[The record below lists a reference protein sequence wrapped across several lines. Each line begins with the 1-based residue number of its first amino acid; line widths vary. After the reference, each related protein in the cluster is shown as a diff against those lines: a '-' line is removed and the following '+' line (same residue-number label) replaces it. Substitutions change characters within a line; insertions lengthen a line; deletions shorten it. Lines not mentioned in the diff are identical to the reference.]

1 METTLSAFK
10 AQQSQASDV
19 LGKLIQFLERG
30 SALGIALEP
39 SVIDKLAAVRDGIAG
54 EKLKVALIGGFSEGK
69 TSIAAAWLEQ
79 LDEASMKISHQE
91 SSNEVKVYDVGDDFT
106 LIDTPGLFGFKDRI
120 SADTHEV
127 EKYKDITRRYVS
139 QAHLVLYVMNSVNPV
154 KESHR
159 DELNWLFRTLDLL
172 PRTVF
177 VLSRFDDVADVE
189 DEQSYQAALAIK
201 RDNVAGR
208 LTDLLALDAAERA
221 DLSIVAVAANP
232 FDMGLPHW
240 LSQLDTYHRLSR
252 IAMLQQE
259 TRQRIARSG
268 GAVALVEEARRS
280 VIRDVLDKQ
289 LPVARQNDARI
300 AEELQRTE
308 ALSIRMNQQ
317 LVQAKGD
324 VSDTLGEL
332 RGFVADFFAGLI
344 LQAKGVDRQTFNDFY
359 EREIGADGIM
369 LSTHLQKEF
378 EQRVKGVNLQMAK
391 VQLDLDTEVNHI
403 NAVMRDMGKQGLQY
417 VLKGNLIN
425 NGSVLAARDGIVGA
439 AKALGMDSVGKALK
453 FKPWGAVKFA
463 KAANGALVFVG
474 AAVEIWDSWNEARRE
489 QAFQTLIATMVT
501 SFEDQRADL
510 LTMLQGEQAVP
521 TLFPDYQE
529 LAASVQV
536 VQAETAVVKERR
548 LQFQAWNEEAL
559 ALDAEFK
566 RLPN

>member
-30 SALGIALEP
+30 SALGITLEP
-39 SVIDKLAAVRDGIAG
+39 SLIDKLVAVRDGIAG

-106 LIDTPGLFGFKDRI
+106 LIDTPGLFGFKDRV

-139 QAHLVLYVMNSVNPV
+139 QAHLVLYVMNPVNPV

-159 DELNWLFRTLDLL
+159 DELIWLFRTLDLL

-252 IAMLQQE
+252 IGVLQQE

-268 GAVALVEEARRS
+268 GAGGLVGEGPPPGVRGVSGQTRS
-280 VIRDVLDKQ
+280 
-289 LPVARQNDARI
+289 PVPADAGRT
-300 AEELQRTE
+300 AEKE
-308 ALSIRMNQQ
+308 
-317 LVQAKGD
+317 D
-324 VSDTLGEL
+324 L
-332 RGFVADFFAGLI
+332 RGAPFCA
-344 LQAKGVDRQTFNDFY
+344 TTP
-359 EREIGADGIM
+359 
-369 LSTHLQKEF
+369 TH
-378 EQRVKGVNLQMAK
+378 VPAWW
-391 VQLDLDTEVNHI
+391 
-403 NAVMRDMGKQGLQY
+403 
-417 VLKGNLIN
+417 
-425 NGSVLAARDGIVGA
+425 
-439 AKALGMDSVGKALK
+439 AL
-453 FKPWGAVKFA
+453 P
-463 KAANGALVFVG
+463 
-474 AAVEIWDSWNEARRE
+474 
-489 QAFQTLIATMVT
+489 
-501 SFEDQRADL
+501 
-510 LTMLQGEQAVP
+510 
-521 TLFPDYQE
+521 
-529 LAASVQV
+529 
-536 VQAETAVVKERR
+536 
-548 LQFQAWNEEAL
+548 
-559 ALDAEFK
+559 
-566 RLPN
+566 